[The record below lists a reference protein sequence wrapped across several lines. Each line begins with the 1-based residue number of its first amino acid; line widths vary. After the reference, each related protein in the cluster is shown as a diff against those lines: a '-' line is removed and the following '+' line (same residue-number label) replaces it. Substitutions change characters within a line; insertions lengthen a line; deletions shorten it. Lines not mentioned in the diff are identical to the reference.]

1 VEILALISPISI
13 SNEINAQNV
22 KDLLLCVGI
31 FRELRG
37 QIPKLS
43 QKIRNQ
49 GSWTSPLVILLLYL
63 GDQTSIIKCL
73 LEPFIHEEMSL
84 DTLRALINY
93 CNQDVSQGEKPIVF
107 AFLERIQFSFKPQEG
122 PLSLRNSS

>member
-1 VEILALISPISI
+1 MISPVSI
-13 SNEINAQNV
+13 SNEINSQNV

-43 QKIRNQ
+43 QRIQNQ
-49 GSWTSPLVILLLYL
+49 GFWTSPIVIILLYL
-63 GDQTSIIKCL
+63 GDRTSIIKSL

-93 CNQDVSQGEKPIVF
+93 CNQDVSQGEKPMVF
-107 AFLERIQFSFKPQEG
+107 AFLERVQFSFKPQEG
-122 PLSLRNSS
+122 ELSL